1 MARYLLIEF
10 ENDAQADALRAQIDT
25 ATEKGKPFR
34 VVGLFGRPSKWCT
47 CPKPTGYIKDELVQG
62 SKYGWWVHTVCKKA
76 RMGTHQCHNMLPIRE
91 VKGLPP
97 EGMTFLINGLS
108 IAEIP
113 VQNIGVK

>member
-10 ENDAQADALRAQIDT
+10 DDNRQADALRAQIDT

-47 CPKPTGYIKDELVQG
+47 CPKPTGYFKNELVQG
-62 SKYGWWVHTVCKKA
+62 STFGWWVHTICKRA
-76 RMGTHQCHNMLPIRE
+76 RMGTHQCRNLIPLKD
-91 VKGLPP
+91 VKGLP
-97 EGMTFLINGLS
+97 ETGVTFLITSLG